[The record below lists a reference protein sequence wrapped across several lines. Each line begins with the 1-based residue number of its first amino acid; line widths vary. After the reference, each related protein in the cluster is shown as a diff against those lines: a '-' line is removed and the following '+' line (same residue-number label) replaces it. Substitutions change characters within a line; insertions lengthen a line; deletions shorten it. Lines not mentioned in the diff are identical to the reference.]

1 MSGGTRARRLP
12 RRFYE
17 RDALLVAPD
26 LLGKVLVRTM
36 GGVRR
41 GGRIVEV
48 EAYRGADDPA
58 SHAYRGLTPRTAT
71 MFGPGGRLYVYLS
84 YGMHHCANVV
94 CGPEGEAMAV
104 LLRALVP
111 LDGLPA
117 MAAARGPGA
126 RRPADY
132 CSGPGKLGQA
142 MALDRTLDGADL
154 VTDDRGVTLV
164 DDGVAPPAR
173 PSRSGRIGLSAGADV
188 PWRWW
193 VPGEPSVSAH
203 RRAVAVP

>member
-1 MSGGTRARRLP
+1 MTPEPRARRLP
-12 RRFYE
+12 RAFYE
-17 RDALLVAPD
+17 RDALIVAPE
-26 LLGKVLVRTM
+26 LLGKVLVRTVD
-36 GGVRR
+36 GVRR
-41 GGRIVEV
+41 AGRIVEV
-48 EAYRGADDPA
+48 EAYRGVDDPG
-58 SHAYRGLTPRTAT
+58 SHAYRGMTLRTVT

-104 LLRALVP
+104 LVRALEP
-111 LDGLPA
+111 IDGLAA
-117 MAAARGPGA
+117 MAAARGPAA
-126 RRPADY
+126 RSPHDY

-142 MALDRTLDGADL
+142 MAIDRALDGADL
-154 VTDDRGVTLV
+154 VTGDRDVTVV
-164 DDGVAPPAR
+164 DDGVAPPPA
-173 PSRSGRIGLSAGADV
+173 PARSGRIGLSAGAEM

>member
-1 MSGGTRARRLP
+1 MIPEPRARRVP
-12 RRFYE
+12 RAFYE
-17 RDALLVAPD
+17 RDALVVAPE
-26 LLGKVLVRTM
+26 LLGKVLVRTVE
-36 GGVRR
+36 GVRR
-41 GGRIVEV
+41 AGRIVEV
-48 EAYRGADDPA
+48 EAYRGVDDPA
-58 SHAYRGLTPRTAT
+58 SHAYRGMTPRTAT

-104 LLRALVP
+104 LMRALQP
-111 LDGLPA
+111 IDGLAA
-117 MAAARGPGA
+117 MAAARGPAA
-126 RRPADY
+126 RGPDDY

-142 MALDRTLDGADL
+142 MALDRALDGADL
-154 VTDDRGVTLV
+154 VTGDRDVTVV
-164 DDGVAPPAR
+164 DDGVAPHPA
-173 PSRSGRIGLSAGADV
+173 PARSGRIGLSAGAEM